1 MKFIEVHLRVLGIES
16 MPVLS
21 AAPGVFAL
29 FKILQLNDQHVLGA
43 ASMHIMQCSL
53 LAHMSLNIS

>member
-21 AAPGVFAL
+21 AAPGAFAL
-29 FKILQLNDQHVLGA
+29 FKILQLDDQHVLGA
-43 ASMHIMQCSL
+43 ASMHIMQFAACSL
-53 LAHMSLNIS
+53 T